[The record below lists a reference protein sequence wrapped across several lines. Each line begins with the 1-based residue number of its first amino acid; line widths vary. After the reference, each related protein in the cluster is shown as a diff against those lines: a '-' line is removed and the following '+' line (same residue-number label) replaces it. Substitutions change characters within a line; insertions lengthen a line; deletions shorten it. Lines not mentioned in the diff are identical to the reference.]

1 MAKGRRVGAIA
12 AIDLAGLLG
21 SDVEIRRS
29 EREGAK
35 YPLYLSTCIG
45 PLHMNTKK
53 AQDYLLENAT
63 MDGPNGPENPKPVR
77 QVEVD
82 PKPVRLEVVEESK
95 SPIEKPVPEPE
106 PPENPYKGEPI
117 EKIKKRSF
125 FAEDPDLI

>member
-1 MAKGRRVGAIA
+1 MARGRRVGAIA

-53 AQDYLLENAT
+53 AQDYLLEKAT
-63 MDGPNGPENPKPVR
+63 MDGPNGPENPKPV
-77 QVEVD
+77 
-82 PKPVRLEVVEESK
+82 PVVEESK
-95 SPIEKPVPEPE
+95 PPIEEPAPEPE
-106 PPENPYKGEPI
+106 DEESPYKGEPI

-125 FAEDPDLI
+125 FTEDPDLI